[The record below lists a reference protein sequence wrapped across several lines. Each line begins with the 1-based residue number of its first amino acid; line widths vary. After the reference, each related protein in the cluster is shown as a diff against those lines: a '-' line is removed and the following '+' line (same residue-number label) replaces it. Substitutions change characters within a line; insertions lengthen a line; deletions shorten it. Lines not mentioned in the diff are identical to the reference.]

1 MTRKFDRA
9 VAPMTRAQHLGV
21 QVLIP
26 RDATKGLVIERARKE
41 RELYRAVADLEYATP
56 ERIAGFVSASGAL
69 GRLPQ
74 IRPATAKALSRLVR
88 TRARETMA
96 KLAARKDLSPAEL
109 FVQVLAESHA
119 VSIQSIKRVP
129 GANLTTKQSL
139 VAAVLAEPL
148 VRIAV
153 EAGEVIFRAVR
164 MWEPVEGPAGLARR
178 CAAVLRE
185 RAREL
190 GESADEAQR
199 APAPVLAELGEVLH
213 KYADEMAP
221 PSLETRDQL
230 RALKDQVMRLP
241 EPTEEG
247 WGDPFATPAGEEPR
261 SFEGDAGGL
270 MIRLTVELWAS
281 FHDGSSADVWCLPTA
296 PLWPLIWAVAPIM
309 FTALEDLP
317 GWQACIHDQ
326 VEVWRTFAKE
336 CRAWVRALDALHA
349 NELRSTTATRE
360 VISTAMSALFTAVRP
375 ALGESAELGD
385 LVARDT
391 LGERAALE
399 RLIELRCEAA
409 GILPLSRSRVLG
421 TEGRA
426 LWSIRAALCDER
438 IVRRCAGVG
447 CSNVLSVG
455 AAPQQKKCIDCRREQ
470 GRKRVKNYRDRHGVA
485 RSSAALGRK
494 RGRDAP
500 PATHSAASGWRD

>member
-1 MTRKFDRA
+1 MTRNFDRA
-9 VAPMTRAQHLGV
+9 VAPMMRAEHPGV

-26 RDATKGLVIERARKE
+26 RDAAKGFVIERARKE
-41 RELYRAVADLEYATP
+41 RELYRAVADLEYATA
-56 ERIAGFVSASGAL
+56 ERIAAFVSTSGAL

-74 IRPATAKALSRLVR
+74 IRPATAKAFSRLVR

-96 KLAARKDLSPAEL
+96 KLAARNDLSPAEL

-119 VSIQSIKRVP
+119 ASIQSIKRVP
-129 GANLTTKQSL
+129 GANLIIKQSL

-164 MWEPVEGPAGLARR
+164 MWAPVEGPAGLARR
-178 CAAVLRE
+178 ASAVLLK

-190 GESADEAQR
+190 AESTDEAQR
-199 APAPVLAELGEVLH
+199 APAPVLAELGEVLRR
-213 KYADEMAP
+213 YADEMAP
-221 PSLETRDQL
+221 PSLETRDHL

-241 EPTEEG
+241 EPTEKG
-247 WGDPFATPAGEEPR
+247 WGDPLATPEGEEPR

-270 MIRLTVELWAS
+270 AIRLIVELWAS

-317 GWQACIHDQ
+317 GWQACIHDK

-336 CRAWVRALDALHA
+336 CRAWVRALDALWV
-349 NELRSTTATRE
+349 NEKRSAPAAR
-360 VISTAMSALFTAVRP
+360 AALAPVMEELFAAVRP
-375 ALGESAELGD
+375 TLGESAELGD
-385 LVARDT
+385 LINTDT
-391 LGERAALE
+391 IGDRLKLE

-409 GILPLSRSRVLG
+409 GILPLSRSRILG

-426 LWSIRAALCDER
+426 LWSIRAALCDAR
-438 IVRRCAGVG
+438 IQRRCAGVG
-447 CSNVLSVG
+447 CTNLLSV
-455 AAPQQKKCIDCRREQ
+455 AASPQQKKCADCVREM
-470 GRKRVKNYRDRHGVA
+470 GRKRVNKYRA
-485 RSSAALGRK
+485 RQAPAHAAAPTQLRKPARVGRPI
-494 RGRDAP
+494 RLRVQG
-500 PATHSAASGWRD
+500 GG